1 VYIVVGSFASDLAAL
16 AVSIV
21 YNGVYIVF
29 VVTRSWCSLTG
40 YGDTVAPVAYNPP
53 AWRRGTS
60 LAAFRKA
67 LSCSAFIFD
76 GRCGCRN

>member
-1 VYIVVGSFASDLAAL
+1 VAGSFASDLAAL

-21 YNGVYIVF
+21 SSGVYIVF

-40 YGDTVAPVAYNPP
+40 YGDIIAPVAYNPP
-53 AWRRGTS
+53 AWRRSTS
-60 LAAFRKA
+60 FAAFRKA

-76 GRCGCRN
+76 EKCGCRN